1 MTNHMWL
8 CIFRL
13 KQLKLN
19 KLKNPIAVVRLQQL
33 SIHMCLAATVWNST
47 NVTHFLHHR
56 RAIEQYHLA
65 LIYIINIFSIFLFS
79 SFPCYIFSYSFRVQ
93 TKHVGKYEISKFCF
107 NVLLADY

>member
-33 SIHMCLAATVWNST
+33 SIHMCLVATVWNST
-47 NVTHFLHHR
+47 NVTHFLVT
-56 RAIEQYHLA
+56 EEL
-65 LIYIINIFSIFLFS
+65 LNSII
-79 SFPCYIFSYSFRVQ
+79 
-93 TKHVGKYEISKFCF
+93 
-107 NVLLADY
+107 